1 MRFTN
6 LQVIFGLSVGILCA
20 SLEAKTSCGGYIED
34 FPGFSCVEESLQK
47 EAGLGSYFLV
57 KKEGE
62 RFALWGRPDT
72 PEHQAQLA
80 LFEKFADNPL
90 VVSIHESKIIN
101 GFILVVLDFPKNLT
115 LKKYSTDFQFVHS
128 FEMKTQFM
136 LALTE
141 GIQQISEKGYVVTDL
156 NLENIWVDAEG
167 KPVLVNLRFA
177 LPEGTQTYPRGSL
190 PFMSPELTGAF
201 QEGVQTTYV
210 PADDVY
216 SLGVVFYFLVKL
228 AFPLENHLKDLGRL
242 GLDFVY
248 FDEGDFGDFTHVVH
262 KTVVPRSHRISI
274 QDLHESLARMISKPN
289 LYKLENKEFYTFDDP
304 QIHEFS
310 NSKKFVLVGIG
321 LISFIFLLLFLVFT
335 LRCLCKTAWLFV
347 CCPCFFG
354 KKKEDSQVKVQDEE
368 TDNQNKI
375 MIQDLPEDDNKDE

>member
-1 MRFTN
+1 MRPA
-6 LQVIFGLSVGILCA
+6 LS
-20 SLEAKTSCGGYIED
+20 
-34 FPGFSCVEESLQK
+34 
-47 EAGLGSYFLV
+47 
-57 KKEGE
+57 
-62 RFALWGRPDT
+62 LW
-72 PEHQAQLA
+72 
-80 LFEKFADNPL
+80 
-90 VVSIHESKIIN
+90 
-101 GFILVVLDFPKNLT
+101 
-115 LKKYSTDFQFVHS
+115 YSRNRV
-128 FEMKTQFM
+128 
-136 LALTE
+136 
-141 GIQQISEKGYVVTDL
+141 
-156 NLENIWVDAEG
+156 
-167 KPVLVNLRFA
+167 
-177 LPEGTQTYPRGSL
+177 
-190 PFMSPELTGAF
+190 
-201 QEGVQTTYV
+201 
-210 PADDVY
+210 
-216 SLGVVFYFLVKL
+216 
-228 AFPLENHLKDLGRL
+228 GRL

-354 KKKEDSQVKVQDEE
+354 KKKEDSQVEVQDEE
-368 TDNQNKI
+368 TDNRNKI